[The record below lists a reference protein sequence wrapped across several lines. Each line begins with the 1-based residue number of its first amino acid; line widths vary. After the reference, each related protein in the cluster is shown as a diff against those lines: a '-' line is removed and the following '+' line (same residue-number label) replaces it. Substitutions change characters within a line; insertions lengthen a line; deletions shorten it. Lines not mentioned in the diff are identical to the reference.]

1 MNIIKSL
8 QTQLKNGRRYIDL
21 SGNVLST
28 EKIMKNIKKQYA
40 NGIKLQE
47 INPEEISFK
56 KYFESVTY
64 NYLTVNELI
73 SYITGTEQ
81 EQKLSF
87 EPDEILE
94 DNEGWCNLL
103 TVSEVAKKLGYSP
116 TQIRNLIREG
126 KLKGYK
132 FSSSYR
138 VNEDDL
144 HEFINKSIIKKE
156 NENE

>member
-40 NGIKLQE
+40 NRIKSQE
-47 INPEEISFK
+47 INPEEITFK

-81 EQKLSF
+81 EKKLSF

-94 DNEGWCNLL
+94 DNEG
-103 TVSEVAKKLGYSP
+103 
-116 TQIRNLIREG
+116 
-126 KLKGYK
+126 
-132 FSSSYR
+132 
-138 VNEDDL
+138 
-144 HEFINKSIIKKE
+144 
-156 NENE
+156 

>member
-8 QTQLKNGRRYIDL
+8 QTQLKHGNQYIDL
-21 SGNVLST
+21 SGNVISP
-28 EKIMKNIKKQYA
+28 EKIMENIKKQYA
-40 NGIKLQE
+40 KGIKSKE
-47 INPEEISFK
+47 INPEEISFNN
-56 KYFESVTY
+56 YFEMATY

-73 SYITGTEQ
+73 SYITGIEQ
-81 EQKLSF
+81 EQKLPF
-87 EPDEILE
+87 EPDEIPE
-94 DNEGWCNLL
+94 DNEGWCHLL

-144 HEFINKSIIKKE
+144 QEFINKSIIKKE
-156 NENE
+156 NE